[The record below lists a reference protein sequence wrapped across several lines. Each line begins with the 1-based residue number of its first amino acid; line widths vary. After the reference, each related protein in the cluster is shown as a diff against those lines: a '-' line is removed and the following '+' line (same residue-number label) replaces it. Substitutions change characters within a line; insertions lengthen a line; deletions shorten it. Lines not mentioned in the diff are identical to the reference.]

1 MSASNTPTPFA
12 TPAPAA
18 ATATSAAATKYTTIN
33 KTQATSMAT
42 LRGVKLREPGPVAQD
57 GVTGRSEG
65 GSASRRCRGGEVAV
79 KETHAAHEL
88 KNGSSGAAARPL
100 LGAQTTLT

>member
-1 MSASNTPTPFA
+1 MSESKAVIGMQHLSTQGSDTSRLLTRA
-12 TPAPAA
+12 TESSPH
-18 ATATSAAATKYTTIN
+18 
-33 KTQATSMAT
+33 
-42 LRGVKLREPGPVAQD
+42 VAQD

-65 GSASRRCRGGEVAV
+65 GSASCRGGEVAF

-100 LGAQTTLT
+100 LGAQATLTYALEPVQQEASQILSDV